1 MYPFASLPANLAA
14 FCRVLNRDYH
24 YRIGPRELQDAAHAL
39 EVVPIGSERAVRD
52 ALRPVLAKSRDNVL
66 AFDNAFERFFHR
78 RAGHGPVDE
87 ATENVS
93 LTARAR
99 RTRRPGAGRDGTFES
114 EISTDPGAGD
124 AIDVEPDYD
133 KELQSQTGAR
143 LRTQYSPLD
152 ETGQSPELGPIDAAW
167 RTAGRAFVRRI
178 EAGPAR
184 AWRPAKRGRRFDL
197 GRTLR
202 SSLRTGGELIL
213 TRWRSRPRRR
223 PRLVV
228 FIDGSRSMSAYV
240 GPPLR
245 LAIALAGV
253 TPDVD
258 VFVFSTALRR
268 ITPDVRLAA
277 RGQPRRLPVLEHAWG
292 GGTSIG
298 ACLADFMRRFGE
310 RLLSPRTVVIIASDA
325 LDTGAPRVLRAA
337 MERLHRLTAGIIWL
351 NPLVETPGY
360 EPTAAGMQAARP
372 HVTTLTWVEGAAG
385 LHRLARETRLRR

>member
-1 MYPFASLPANLAA
+1 MYPFGSLPANLAA

-24 YRIGPRELQDAAHAL
+24 YHIGPRELEDAARAL
-39 EVVPIGSERAVRD
+39 EVVPIGRERAVRD
-52 ALRPVLAKSRDNVL
+52 TLRPVLASSRDNVL
-66 AFDNAFERFFHR
+66 VFDDAFERFFHG
-78 RAGHGPVDE
+78 RAGRGPVAE
-87 ATENVS
+87 ATENAS
-93 LTARAR
+93 LSARAQR
-99 RTRRPGAGRDGTFES
+99 RRRPGAGRDDAFES
-114 EISTDPGAGD
+114 AISTDLGAGD
-124 AIDVEPDYD
+124 AIDVEQDD
-133 KELQSQTGAR
+133 EKDLQGQADGR
-143 LRTQYSPLD
+143 LRTQYSALD
-152 ETGQSPELGPIDAAW
+152 ATGQSPELEPVDPAW
-167 RTAGRAFVRRI
+167 RTAGRAFVRRL

-184 AWRPAKRGRRFDL
+184 AWRPAKRGPRFDL

-202 SSLRTGGELIL
+202 SSLRTGAELIL

-258 VFVFSTALRR
+258 VFVFSTELRR

-277 RGQPRRLPVLEHAWG
+277 RGQRRRLPVLEHAWG

-310 RLLSPRTVVIIASDA
+310 RLLSRRTVVIIASDA
-325 LDTGAPRVLRAA
+325 LDTGAPRALRAV

-372 HVTTLTWVEGAAG
+372 HVTTLTWVEDAAG
-385 LHRLARETRLRR
+385 LRRLARETRLRN

>member
-14 FCRVLNRDYH
+14 FCRVLNRDYD
-24 YRIGPRELQDAAHAL
+24 YRVGPRELQDAARAL

-52 ALRPVLAKSRDNVL
+52 TLCPVLASSHDNVL
-66 AFDNAFERFFHR
+66 VFDDAFDRFFHR
-78 RAGHGPVDE
+78 HAGHGPVAE
-87 ATENVS
+87 STENVS
-93 LTARAR
+93 LSARAR
-99 RTRRPGAGRDGTFES
+99 RTRRPGAGRDDAFES

-124 AIDVEPDYD
+124 AIDVEPDD
-133 KELQSQTGAR
+133 EKGHSQTNGR

-152 ETGQSPELGPIDAAW
+152 ATGQSPELGPIDPAW

-213 TRWRSRPRRR
+213 TRWRLRPRRR

-245 LAIALAGV
+245 LAIALASI

-298 ACLADFMRRFGE
+298 ACLVDFMRRFGE
-310 RLLSPRTVVIIASDA
+310 RLLSRRTVLIIASDA

-351 NPLVETPGY
+351 NPLIETPGY

-372 HVTTLTWVEGAAG
+372 HVTTLTWVEDAAG
-385 LHRLARETRLRR
+385 LRCLARETRLRN